1 MDSAG
6 GARDVVRA
14 KNNEMG
20 QRPVSGYK
28 RCRGMG
34 RAVVTL
40 WLLSAVPPGFAQ
52 GPVPLPPGHPGS
64 ASRRAAVEAPAK
76 RIDINLAS
84 RAELMTL
91 PGIGNAEATKII
103 AGRPYV
109 TKVDLVTR
117 NVLAEGA
124 YVALRDQIIA
134 GQTGAPVSKK

>member
-1 MDSAG
+1 M
-6 GARDVVRA
+6 
-14 KNNEMG
+14 
-20 QRPVSGYK
+20 
-28 RCRGMG
+28 
-34 RAVVTL
+34 
-40 WLLSAVPPGFAQ
+40 
-52 GPVPLPPGHPGS
+52 
-64 ASRRAAVEAPAK
+64 EAPAK

>member
-1 MDSAG
+1 
-6 GARDVVRA
+6 VVRA
-14 KNNEMG
+14 KNNEME
-20 QRPVSGYK
+20 QQPVSGY
-28 RCRGMG
+28 G
-34 RAVVTL
+34 RRRDIGHAAVAL
-40 WLLSAVPPGFAQ
+40 WLLSSVPPLFAQ

-91 PGIGNAEATKII
+91 PGIGNAEATRII

-109 TKVDLVTR
+109 TKADLVTR
-117 NVLAEGA
+117 SVLAEGV